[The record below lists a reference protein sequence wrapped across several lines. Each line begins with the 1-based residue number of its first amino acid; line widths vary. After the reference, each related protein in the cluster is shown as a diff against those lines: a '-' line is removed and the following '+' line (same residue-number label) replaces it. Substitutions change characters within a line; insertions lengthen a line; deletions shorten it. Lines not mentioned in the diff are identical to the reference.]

1 VIVWQQRDQEDEFQ
15 NVNDAEVKSKRNY
28 DDYELIEK

>member
-15 NVNDAEVKSKRNY
+15 NVNDTEVESKRNY